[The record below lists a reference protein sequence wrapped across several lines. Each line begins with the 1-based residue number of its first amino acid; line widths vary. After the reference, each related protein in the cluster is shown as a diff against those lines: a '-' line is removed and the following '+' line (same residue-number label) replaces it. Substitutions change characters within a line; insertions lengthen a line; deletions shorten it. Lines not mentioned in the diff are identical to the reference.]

1 MGKASLQ
8 AAKPHTLENGSL
20 SETRMS
26 NILIKYA
33 TRSRPQWFRKA
44 IANIYDTTSDK
55 DFRILVTLD
64 DDDITMKNEGM
75 IQFMKGHEQI
85 KFIYGHSSSK
95 VGAINRDMDLADEWY
110 WKWDILVVM
119 SDDMHFTQFGW
130 DNIIRQRYKDNF
142 PEGDAF
148 LHFDD
153 GYVKD
158 ALATMSIIDRKYYE
172 RDNYIY
178 HPIYKSF
185 SCDAEAFFVAKAR
198 GRHKYFPEIIARHQ
212 HPANM
217 PMPNDEL
224 YSKNSLHTP
233 HDTSAY
239 WDRLH
244 NNFDMGPGE
253 WPWNKYKTR

>member
-1 MGKASLQ
+1 
-8 AAKPHTLENGSL
+8 LENGSL
-20 SETRMS
+20 SKASMS
-26 NILIKYA
+26 KILIKYA

-44 IANIYDTTSDK
+44 IANIYDTISDHEN
-55 DFRILVTLD
+55 FIIMVTCD
-64 DDDITMKNEGM
+64 SDDITMQNPDM
-75 IQFMKGHEQI
+75 I
-85 KFIYGHSSSK
+85 KFMNDHDHLTYLFGSTESK
-95 VGAINRDMDLADEWY
+95 VHAINRDMPIMNDIDWN
-110 WKWDILVVM
+110 ILVVM

-198 GRHKYFPEIIARHQ
+198 GRHKYFPEIIASHQ